1 MNPFYRTFGAGLI
14 FAAVFACEA
23 ALVSRWDFGD
33 GSLNDFLLV
42 SMGLLFI
49 PLLIVLALFA
59 VGLYIPYVMARMWWR
74 RFDD

>member
-1 MNPFYRTFGAGLI
+1 MNPFLRTLGASLI
-14 FAAVFACEA
+14 FAIVLASEIL
-23 ALVSRWDFGD
+23 LVSRLDFGE

-49 PLLIVLALFA
+49 PLLIVFALMA
-59 VGLYIPYVMARMWWR
+59 LGVYIPYVMARMWWR